1 MRPGRC
7 HPAGPCCGS
16 GPGRGLPSAT
26 APGCSRG
33 RARCRAP
40 DPGGSGAVRANCVL
54 SHFAGR
60 RACPARTRAR
70 GRTTRGHSLARWI
83 TGAHR
88 HREPGASRRGS
99 HCGGG
104 CRDRAAACGSPWAPT
119 QKGLHPKSGSDP
131 RAANRT
137 GAVSRKWGP
146 FKRGPAIGPARDHS
160 GPPIEAGPLGP
171 AGAERGPALPPQ
183 SAGGGIDGHR
193 PSTSRRTR
201 TRGPGGSGTGTA
213 PEPGGIGSGSAR
225 DGQLP

>member
-1 MRPGRC
+1 MLARPGAVPR
-7 HPAGPCCGS
+7 
-16 GPGRGLPSAT
+16 
-26 APGCSRG
+26 APG
-33 RARCRAP
+33 
-40 DPGGSGAVRANCVL
+40 PGGSGAGRANCVL

-99 HCGGG
+99 HCGGV

-160 GPPIEAGPLGP
+160 GPPTEAGPLGP